1 MKIGLIRHFK
11 VKHKYPENVLVSLDD
26 VMLWFEGY
34 ETAEIDQAH
43 VDLHGIEFKRCFTS
57 SAERAIKTAGIIFK
71 GEKTI
76 LHELRELD
84 VLPLLNNKGRM
95 PFLMWAI
102 LVRIKASSSNRITD
116 EFRNKIS
123 AFLDEL
129 LSKNTDDVLIVS
141 HGFVMMYIQKELKR
155 RGFEGIGF
163 RVPKNGKLYVFEK
176 EDFL

>member
-11 VKHKYPENVLVSLDD
+11 VKHAYPKNMLISLDE
-26 VMLWFEGY
+26 VLHWFAGY
-34 ETAEIDQAH
+34 ESAEIQSTH
-43 VDLHGIEFKRCFTS
+43 VDLRGIEFKRCYTS
-57 SAERAIKTAGIIFK
+57 SAERALGTAGIIFK

-84 VLPLLNNKGRM
+84 VLPLMNNKRKL

-116 EFRNKIS
+116 EFKNNIS

-129 LSKNTDDVLIVS
+129 LLKNTDDVLIVS
-141 HGFVMMYIQKELKR
+141 HGFVMMYMQKELKR
-155 RGFEGIGF
+155 RGFKGIGF
-163 RVPKNGKLYVFEK
+163 RAPENGKLYVFEK